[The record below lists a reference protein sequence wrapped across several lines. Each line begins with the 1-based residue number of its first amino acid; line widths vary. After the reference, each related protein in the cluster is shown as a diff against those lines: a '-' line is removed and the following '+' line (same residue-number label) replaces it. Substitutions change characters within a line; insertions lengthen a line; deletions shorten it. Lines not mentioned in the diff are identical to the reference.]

1 MDLVYIVINFFFF
14 NIFIM
19 TATSNIATASHKV
32 AVTTKRGGTF
42 FIIATIKNGI
52 LCQSRLSTASE
63 QAVNGNFVVTPFR
76 VSGLRDSYVLQPG
89 FRLSGLLAKPAMVEA
104 MYPELYPFFD
114 FK

>member
-1 MDLVYIVINFFFF
+1 
-14 NIFIM
+14 M
-19 TATSNIATASHKV
+19 TATTTPIATAYKV

-42 FIIATIKNGI
+42 HVIVTIKNGI